1 MNSAVRG
8 NRQEIRRQGKSGRL
22 RCLLSSLG
30 MGRFFAVFL
39 ISYAAL
45 FANPSYAN
53 DLELKSSHFTRID
66 LEQGLSHNYVWSICQ
81 DREGFLWF
89 GTLHGLNRFDG
100 YRFKTFYHQPDNPNG
115 LSDDNISHLELD
127 EQGRLWAATW
137 RGGLNVYDPAGETFT
152 AYRHHPDKL
161 NSLAS
166 DKLQVFESAGDGAFW
181 VGTFEH
187 GINYF
192 SYRDNLVKRYDPE
205 LLPGKRVW
213 SIQPDG
219 PDMVW
224 IGTDRGLSK
233 FNVADQ
239 SFTTISDPTG
249 RLDFTGEVRSLLID
263 DRGNLWIGSN
273 HYLAVRDPQTGLV
286 TEISRPK
293 VGPNQPNQYTV
304 TSLFLDHHNRIWA
317 GSKFGGL
324 HLYDGNSHLLVQYQS
339 NPGNPY
345 SLSHHD
351 VHEIFEDISGNL
363 WVGTKGG
370 GINQLNLRPRKFR
383 NLFHDPREI
392 NSLTFGNIRGITTD
406 QQDRL
411 WIASFSGGLDSY
423 DPKADQYDHYR
434 HDPNNPKSLPDND
447 LLTVYCDNDNRV
459 WAGTNTGV
467 VRLDETTR
475 TFETVPLGNGDQ
487 DTAIHGMIQEAN
499 GRRWF
504 AGTPGVFSGFDGN
517 YPRFSHPKPE
527 FQRLDRRNRYY
538 SIYSDREGLLWFGSA
553 EGAMRYDPV
562 NENMIVYSQDFGD
575 VRLPDRTVYS
585 FYDDDEF
592 WWLGTRRSGLVG
604 IDKETGQLRY
614 WTDDLGIPQGTV
626 NSVSGDSRGYLW
638 LTTNRGLSRFD
649 PVKEEFRHF
658 DVVDGLRNTQFA
670 QNAVH
675 KSRKGVIYTG
685 GILGVDYFHPNRIS
699 DDGFI
704 APVVISGVKI
714 NDVEMGRRL
723 YNGSKIQLDDDENF
737 ISVEFAALDYTRPDL
752 NKFQFY
758 LEGFESSWRQ
768 ETNRRFATYP
778 NLPPGE
784 YTFRVMAANH
794 DGTWN
799 ENPLSVDIQISPP
812 FYFSGLAVTLYLII
826 SLGLLILFIH
836 HQREKER
843 QRARVELL
851 TEQQKMAIEASRAK
865 SAFLAHMSHELR
877 TPLNAIIGYSELIEE
892 EFEDADDPG
901 DVVED
906 AMNDVGR
913 IKSAAQYQLSLV
925 NNILDLT
932 KIESG
937 KVDLFVETFD
947 INHLVD
953 NVLDHIRPV
962 LAKNNNVLVSD
973 FDAESLGDMYSDMT
987 KLHGVLL
994 NLVTN
999 ANKFTENGTVT
1010 VSIKRTPQP
1019 GGDWLIFSV
1028 RDTGIGMRPDQM
1040 NKLFRE
1046 FSQIEDHNRYGGT
1059 GLGLYISRIFCRLMG
1074 GDITVT
1080 SEHGQ
1085 GSTFTFRLP
1094 AEAPREYEPPKE
1106 QVIHFTEFKQDP
1118 EARLEKAGQL

>member
-1 MNSAVRG
+1 MISAMAGIIHKV
-8 NRQEIRRQGKSGRL
+8 RRQSNAGRPG
-22 RCLLSSLG
+22 RPLSRARSIN
-30 MGRFFAVFL
+30 FFAGFLVFY
-39 ISYAAL
+39 ISFFAA
-45 FANPSYAN
+45 SVCAN
-53 DLELKSSHFTRID
+53 DLELKSSHFTRLD

-100 YRFKTFYHQPDNPNG
+100 YRFKTFYHQPDHPNG

-127 EQGRLWAATW
+127 EQGRLWVATW
-137 RGGLNVYDPAGETFT
+137 RGGLNVYDPANETFV
-152 AYRHHPDKL
+152 AYRHDPKNL

-166 DKLQVFESAGDGAFW
+166 NKLQVFEPAGNGAFW

-187 GINYF
+187 GINFF
-192 SYRDNLVKRYDPE
+192 SYRDDLVKRYDPE

-213 SIQPDG
+213 SIQPEG
-219 PDMVW
+219 AETVW
-224 IGTDRGLSK
+224 VGTDRGLSK
-233 FNVADQ
+233 FDVATQ
-239 SFTTISDPTG
+239 SFTTITDPAG

-263 DRGNLWIGSN
+263 DQGKLWIGSN
-273 HYLAVRDPQTGLV
+273 HYLAVRDPRDGRI
-286 TEISRPK
+286 TEIPRPK
-293 VGPNQPNQYTV
+293 VGPNQPDQYTV

-324 HLYDGNSHLLVQYQS
+324 HLYDSNAGLLVQYQS
-339 NPGNPY
+339 NPANPY

-370 GINQLNLRPRKFR
+370 GINQLNLRPRKFH

-406 QQDRL
+406 QQDRV
-411 WIASFSGGLDSY
+411 WIASYSGGLDSY
-423 DPKADQYDHYR
+423 DPKADRYAHYR
-434 HDPNNPKSLPDND
+434 HEPKNPQSLPDND
-447 LLTVYCDNDNRV
+447 LLTVYCDNDNRI
-459 WAGTNTGV
+459 WAGTETGAV
-467 VRLDETTR
+467 LLDEAAR
-475 TFETVPLGNGDQ
+475 TFAPVALGDGDQ
-487 DTAIHGMIQEAN
+487 VVAVHGMIQEGN

-504 AGTPGVFSGFDGN
+504 AGAPGVFSGFDGA

-527 FQRLDRRNRYY
+527 FQRLDRNNRYY
-538 SIYSDREGLLWFGSA
+538 SIYRDREGLLWFGSA
-553 EGAMRYDPV
+553 MGAMRYDPV
-562 NENMIVYSQDFGD
+562 NENLVVYSQDFGD

-592 WWLGTRRSGLVG
+592 WWLGTRRTGLVA
-604 IDKETGQLRY
+604 IDKETGQLRH
-614 WTDDLGIPQGTV
+614 WTDELGIPQGTV
-626 NSVSGDSRGYLW
+626 NAVSGDSRGYLW

-658 DVVDGLRNTQFA
+658 DVVDGLRNTQFS

-675 KSRKGVIYTG
+675 KSRKGVLYTG

-714 NDVEMGRRL
+714 NDVEMDRRL
-723 YNGSKIQLDDDENF
+723 YNGSKIELDYDENF

-752 NKFQFY
+752 NKFMFY
-758 LEGFESSWRQ
+758 LEGFESGWRQ

-778 NLPPGE
+778 NLPPGD
-784 YTFRVMAANH
+784 YVLKVRAANH

-799 ENPLSVDIQISPP
+799 ENNVSVAIKISPP

-851 TEQQKMAIEASRAK
+851 TEQQKMAVEASRAK

-892 EFEDADDPG
+892 EFEDADDPSE
-901 DVVED
+901 VVDD
-906 AMNDVGR
+906 ALLDVGR

-947 INHLVD
+947 IIHLVS
-953 NVLDHIRPV
+953 NVLDNIRPV
-962 LAKNNNVLVSD
+962 LAKNSNVLVSD
-973 FDAESLGDMYSDMT
+973 FDPRSLGSMNSDMT

-1010 VSIKRTPQP
+1010 VSIKRTAQP
-1019 GGDWLIFSV
+1019 GGDWLIFAVS
-1028 RDTGIGMRPDQM
+1028 DTGIGMRPEQM

-1080 SEHGQ
+1080 SAHGQ

-1094 AEAPREYEPPKE
+1094 AQAPREIEPPKE
-1106 QVIHFTEFKQDP
+1106 QVVHFTEFKQDA
-1118 EARLEKAGQL
+1118 EARLEKAGQT